1 MYKKKFFFFFLL
13 IFINFIYIKNS
24 FAIDP
29 YSFVQETADRASEAL
44 NKRQSKE
51 EKMEILKTIA
61 KETVDIRGIGFYS
74 LGKHRKNMSN
84 QKKEEYLEIFSK
96 YFLKT
101 FSSRLAEYTDPRIRV
116 DSQKKL
122 SDKYTM
128 VSSTLLATQD
138 KPEIKID
145 WRVVTKDP
153 DNPLI
158 IDVVIEGVSLAKV
171 QKEEFNSIIQSNDG
185 DINSLFNNLKKF
197 VEKEL
202 SPTSLFKSQLL
213 FVYDLFPISQT
224 FFQCCPSGKS
234 NKI

>member
-13 IFINFIYIKNS
+13 IFINFIYINNS
-24 FAIDP
+24 FAIDS

-74 LGKHRKNMSN
+74 LGKHRKNMSD
-84 QKKEEYLEIFSK
+84 QKKEEYLEIFTK

-101 FSSRLAEYTDPRIRV
+101 FASRLAEYTDPRIRV

-122 SDKYTM
+122 NDKYTM
-128 VSSTLLATQD
+128 VSSTLLATDD
-138 KPEIKID
+138 KPEVKID
-145 WRVVTKDP
+145 WRVVTKNP

-158 IDVVIEGVSLAKV
+158 IDLVIEGVSLAKV
-171 QKEEFNSIIQSNDG
+171 QKEEFYSIIQSNDG
-185 DINSLFNNLKKF
+185 DINALFKNLKEF
-197 VEKEL
+197 VEKE
-202 SPTSLFKSQLL
+202 
-213 FVYDLFPISQT
+213 
-224 FFQCCPSGKS
+224 
-234 NKI
+234 

>member
-74 LGKHRKNMSN
+74 LGKHRKNMSD
-84 QKKEEYLEIFSK
+84 QKKEEYLEIFNK

-101 FSSRLAEYTDPRIRV
+101 FASRLAEYTDPRIRV

-128 VSSTLLATQD
+128 VSSTLLATDD

-158 IDVVIEGVSLAKV
+158 IDLIIEGVSLAKV
-171 QKEEFNSIIQSNDG
+171 QKEEFYSIIQSNDG
-185 DINSLFNNLKKF
+185 DINALFKNLRAF
-197 VEKEL
+197 VEKE
-202 SPTSLFKSQLL
+202 
-213 FVYDLFPISQT
+213 
-224 FFQCCPSGKS
+224 
-234 NKI
+234 